1 MFFRTK
7 SSIKTIVK
15 NKIAII
21 GAGTGGLFA
30 AISLIKKFGDKIDV
44 TVFEKYPHFDLEKGV
59 ELSVGPIFQLAMLEM
74 GMDVKKLRE
83 LGTPFKKD
91 RRVRNAKFEVMPHIE
106 SELVGEHTGYHA
118 KISPENTNYQ
128 LYEYSMK
135 RGIFM
140 DFLHQELLLLN
151 NNKDIMNWNC
161 DLKQIVLTENGKKK
175 LIFANG
181 KTSEEFDFVI
191 GADGVH
197 SQVRK
202 LFFDQDL
209 PHHVGA
215 NIIYGVIP
223 KEIQKFE
230 GDRFHIV
237 LGDKFTTVAARYLE
251 SDKSISTWW
260 SILYP
265 DQDDIEK
272 SNTIFWE
279 KRNDVH
285 CIKKLACHL
294 AEKDNNPVLNEFIEL
309 TPIENFKYS
318 GEFLERDP
326 LSLEKWGK
334 NNVALVG
341 DAVHAM
347 MPWAGVGAGMAA
359 EDVLV
364 LVSLLDKY
372 KVFENRE
379 SFGQTLKNDLFSKIY
394 EEYKKERIDR
404 ITYFY
409 ITTHKIAPKGL
420 LSENDFNLRMAG
432 IKTEYGD
439 QRSLTSA
446 VHFNDLLNH
455 QLSSLEKRKEFFE
468 ELEQPNLIMENNLD
482 CVNLQ
487 KGFR

>member
-1 MFFRTK
+1 
-7 SSIKTIVK
+7 
-15 NKIAII
+15 
-21 GAGTGGLFA
+21 
-30 AISLIKKFGDKIDV
+30 
-44 TVFEKYPHFDLEKGV
+44 
-59 ELSVGPIFQLAMLEM
+59 MLEM

-91 RRVRNAKFEVMPHIE
+91 RRVRNTQFEVMPLIE
-106 SELVGEHTGYHA
+106 KELEGEHTGYHA
-118 KISPENTNYQ
+118 KLSPDYTKYQ

-140 DFLHQELLLLN
+140 DFLHQELLRLN
-151 NNKDIMNWNC
+151 NNKDIMHWNC
-161 DLKQIVLTENGKKK
+161 DLKQIISTENGNKK
-175 LIFANG
+175 LVFANG

-202 LFFDQDL
+202 LLFDQEP

-237 LGDKFTTVAARYLE
+237 IGNKFTTVAARYLE
-251 SDKSISTWW
+251 LDKSISTWW

-265 DQDDIEK
+265 DQEDIEK

-285 CIKKLACHL
+285 CIRKLATQL
-294 AEKDNNPVLNEFIEL
+294 AEKDNNPVLNELIEL

-318 GEFLERDP
+318 GKFLERDP

-334 NNVALVG
+334 DNVALVG

-364 LVSLLDKY
+364 LVSLFEKY
-372 KVFENRE
+372 NVFENME
-379 SFGQTLKNDLFSKIY
+379 SSEKSSGNDLFSKVY
-394 EEYKKERIDR
+394 EEYKKERINR

-420 LSENDFNLRMAG
+420 LSEDDFHLHMVD

-439 QRSLTSA
+439 QRALTSA

-455 QLSSLEKRKEFFE
+455 QLSSLEMRQEFFE
-468 ELEQPNLIMENNLD
+468 KLEHSNLKEND
-482 CVNLQ
+482 VACIGLQ
-487 KGFR
+487 KKDSNSLSCPSMRFTTFPGNSAEQDELCEEKAIFKSTSNSF